1 MGLRVLAALS
11 ALLLLAVTGA
21 QADDTKVKLKVQ
33 TFNLR
38 TSSASGDSA
47 STCSNWSGVRR
58 DNVVSQIKAIEA
70 DFIGTQETQE
80 DQKAYLDAQLSG
92 YTSIGSY
99 TGSYNG
105 AAGEYDAIW
114 YKSTDWTMLT
124 NGMFWLGP
132 DPDTA
137 SADWNMVYY
146 RTCVWGRFQHI
157 SSGLTVC
164 VLNTHYET
172 PGNDEAQEH
181 GSSII
186 MQRALT
192 VCDSTDRFTVL
203 TGDFNAQRTYPAIQ
217 MLIEAGWQDTSDDP
231 TWCSDMISA
240 TCSDIKYDFIFHS
253 TNDSSSEVCLV
264 NEKVYRT
271 AYDGCYPSDHA
282 TLVSTYCITGNCCD
296 DDSSSGSGSVVG
308 SSSSSGSTTIDVQG
322 EGVTADA
329 TSTTTSKDSGGSSSE
344 AQSATTQSSGGSSTS
359 VTIVAILGILCAVGV
374 VCAVVIK
381 KRNALESKTKEV
393 KSSLVPVP
401 SYFTSDGKD
410 GDDDA
415 DAAGLSPLSL
425 GAHSGDFEG
434 TGDFEDSGRSPIPT
448 LMENPDRQ
456 RNSRSSSVSVNGMN
470 HNYSSADDNNY
481 SIDESVRS
489 ASERS
494 RSPSSPVMMSES
506 VFSIASYESSLHESR
521 IHFSEAHTP
530 GDSIS
535 KNSNGFALL

>member
-1 MGLRVLAALS
+1 MGLRVLAAW
-11 ALLLLAVTGA
+11 ALLALTGSGVDLVK
-21 QADDTKVKLKVQ
+21 ADDTKVKLKVQ

-38 TSSASGDSA
+38 TSSASGDA
-47 STCSNWSGVRR
+47 GSTCSNWSGVRR
-58 DNVVSQIKAIEA
+58 DNVISQIKAIEA

-105 AAGEYDAIW
+105 QAGEYDAIW
-114 YKSTDWTMLT
+114 YKNTDWTMLT

-137 SADWNMVYY
+137 SADWGMTYY

-157 SSGLTVC
+157 PSGLTVC

-172 PGNDEAQEH
+172 PGNNEAQEH

-186 MQRALT
+186 MQRVLT
-192 VCDSTDRFTVL
+192 VCDASDRFRVL
-203 TGDFNAQRTYPAIQ
+203 TGDFNAERTYPAIQ
-217 MLIEAGWQDTSDDP
+217 MLIEAGWQDTSDEP
-231 TWCSDMISA
+231 TWCADMIST
-240 TCSDIKYDFIFHS
+240 TCSSIKYDFVFHS

-264 NEKVYRT
+264 NEQVYRT
-271 AYDGCYPSDHA
+271 SYDGCYPSDHA

-296 DDSSSGSGSVVG
+296 DDSSSGSSSVG
-308 SSSSSGSTTIDVQG
+308 SSSGSTTIDVQG
-322 EGVTADA
+322 EGVMAGA
-329 TSTTTSKDSGGSSSE
+329 TSTTISKGSSGSSSD
-344 AQSATTQSSGGSSTS
+344 AQSATTQSSGGSNTS
-359 VTIVAILGILCAVGV
+359 VTVVAILGILCAVGV

-381 KRNALESKTKEV
+381 KRNALEDKTKEV

-401 SYFTSDGKD
+401 SYFTSDGNNGND
-410 GDDDA
+410 EA
-415 DAAGLSPLSL
+415 DAAALSPLTH
-425 GAHSGDFEG
+425 GANSGDFEG
-434 TGDFEDSGRSPIPT
+434 SGDFRDSGRSPIPT
-448 LMENPDRQ
+448 LMDDPNRQ
-456 RNSRSSSVSVNGMN
+456 RNSRSSSVSVAGIENN
-470 HNYSSADDNNY
+470 HSVDDNNY
-481 SIDESVRS
+481 SIDDSMRS

-506 VFSIASYESSLHESR
+506 DFSIASYESSLHESR

-530 GDSIS
+530 GDSIA
-535 KNSNGFALL
+535 KSNGFALL